1 MSTAVRY
8 VRTRFPPQ
16 THGLA
21 AVLTYGTVVVLCA
34 AGTRLAPVPVL
45 LGGLTFVLLFF
56 FLRLVDDVDDGDAPG
71 LRGGLVVVACAVVLL
86 NLHDLPALAVAG
98 GACAAALIA
107 PLLPRRGVTH
117 PVVLFVVYEVAP
129 LLVLGYGAVTT
140 GASPTVAVGA
150 AVLLWSA
157 YEYWKFTRKL
167 DVADYRP
174 FGLGPRGRLV
184 AAVVLSAVA
193 VVAAVVLAVAAAPWG
208 FRWRSRCSPRSGG
221 RAEVAAGGAARSAV
235 VVGDDVRA
243 GRRPGRPGLVRGVG
257 SAGVAVVT
265 REPDL
270 AGAKARGLA
279 ELADAG
285 FAVPPWRVIGADVL
299 RRHLTS
305 TGLAE
310 RIEVALLDLT
320 PDTAEAVS
328 EAVSGAILETPL
340 GPDVLAGIEAAAQA
354 VGGPVAV
361 RSSGLDED
369 GPRFSFAGQF
379 DTFLNIG
386 EADVADHVRKCW
398 AGAYSARALAYR
410 LAHGLPAGGAGM
422 AVIIQ
427 RLVRA
432 EKSGVL
438 FTANPMSGER
448 SERVVSA
455 VFGLGEGLVGGA
467 VDADTVVLD
476 AAGQVLQV
484 TVGEKRERYDPDASG
499 GCRVTETAAAA
510 RDSLAVTDG
519 ELRALCELAARI
531 EQARGG
537 PQDVEWAI
545 AGGTLWV
552 VQTRPIT
559 AGLDDRG
566 ELHVWDNSNIIES
579 FRGMTS
585 PLTYSF
591 ARRVYQ
597 RVYEEYCRELKVPDA
612 QLAQAQEWLPA
623 LLGYFHGRVYYNL
636 LNWYRL
642 VRLAPLY
649 RLGRRS
655 LELTLGV
662 EESLDPELADGLHP
676 FTFGSRAEQV
686 VRTVRSRLRFASR
699 FALVER
705 TGERFIADFYR
716 TYEEFGATDY
726 DSLTADQVYRRYQ
739 ALERTLV
746 ARWGRVAVLDAVIGL
761 SFGTLQL
768 LNRRWLPDAPLWFT
782 WAVAGPANSVE
793 SAGPAHRI
801 AELAEQVRSD
811 DDLRR
816 LVTETPAAQTRKALL
831 EAGHIDFVSGV
842 DDYVARYG
850 DRSLD
855 ELKLE
860 APSLR
865 DDPSTFFPMLRAAV
879 ASVESMTGRAD
890 VDAVL
895 DSLSPARRRVYERVR
910 GKVRRALE
918 LRERIRFCRTRAFGT
933 AKVMIRAIGRRF
945 TELGLIDE
953 PEDVFWL
960 YLEEIGGCFDASA
973 ADTDLRALVRSRKAV
988 AESDALLTAPLHHP
1002 RCGRD
1007 AGEPGGVGPCRSRGR
1022 PPGPS

>member
-1 MSTAVRY
+1 MT
-8 VRTRFPPQ
+8 
-16 THGLA
+16 
-21 AVLTYGTVVVLCA
+21 
-34 AGTRLAPVPVL
+34 
-45 LGGLTFVLLFF
+45 
-56 FLRLVDDVDDGDAPG
+56 
-71 LRGGLVVVACAVVLL
+71 
-86 NLHDLPALAVAG
+86 
-98 GACAAALIA
+98 
-107 PLLPRRGVTH
+107 
-117 PVVLFVVYEVAP
+117 
-129 LLVLGYGAVTT
+129 
-140 GASPTVAVGA
+140 
-150 AVLLWSA
+150 
-157 YEYWKFTRKL
+157 
-167 DVADYRP
+167 
-174 FGLGPRGRLV
+174 
-184 AAVVLSAVA
+184 
-193 VVAAVVLAVAAAPWG
+193 
-208 FRWRSRCSPRSGG
+208 
-221 RAEVAAGGAARSAV
+221 
-235 VVGDDVRA
+235 
-243 GRRPGRPGLVRGVG
+243 
-257 SAGVAVVT
+257 VVT
-265 REPDL
+265 RESDV
-270 AGAKARGLA
+270 AGAKARGLR
-279 ELADAG
+279 ELAGAG

-299 RRHLTS
+299 HRHLAA

-310 RIEVALLDLT
+310 RIDAALRDLAA
-320 PDTAEAVS
+320 DRAEAAAETVAR
-328 EAVSGAILETPL
+328 AVLETPL
-340 GPDVLAGIEAAAQA
+340 APEALAEITAAVEA
-354 VGGPVAV
+354 VGKGPVAV

-379 DTFLNIG
+379 DTFLNVEGID
-386 EADVADHVRKCW
+386 AIADHVRRCW

-410 LAHGLPAGGAGM
+410 LAHGLPPGGAGM
-422 AVIIQ
+422 AVIVQ
-427 RLVRA
+427 RLVAA

-448 SERVVSA
+448 TERVVSA

-476 AAGQVLQV
+476 AAGRVLQV
-484 TVGEKRERYDPDASG
+484 TVGEKRERYDPDAAG
-499 GCRVTETAAAA
+499 GCRVTETAVEA
-510 RDSLAVTDG
+510 REELAVTDA
-519 ELRALCELAARI
+519 ELRALSDLAGRI
-531 EQARGG
+531 EKARGA
-537 PQDVEWAI
+537 PQDVEWAM
-545 AGGTLWV
+545 ADGVLWV
-552 VQTRPIT
+552 LQSRPIT
-559 AGLDDRG
+559 AGLDEPG

-612 QLAQAQEWLPA
+612 QLAQAQEWLPS

-662 EESLDPELADGLHP
+662 EETLDPELADGLHP
-676 FTFGSRAEQV
+676 FTFGSRAEEIRV
-686 VRTVRSRLRFASR
+686 TVRSRLRFASR
-699 FALVER
+699 FALIER

-726 DSLTADQVYRRYQ
+726 DALTADQVYRRYQ

-801 AELAEQVRSD
+801 AELAGVVRAD
-811 DDLRR
+811 DELRR
-816 LVTETPAAQTRKALL
+816 IVTESEPRQARETLL
-831 EAGHIDFVSGV
+831 SGGHTAFVSEV

-890 VDAVL
+890 ADAVL
-895 DSLSPARRRVYERVR
+895 ESLSPLRRQVYERVR

-933 AKVMIRAIGRRF
+933 AKVMVRAIGRRF
-945 TELGLIDE
+945 ASLGLLDA

-960 YLEEIGGCFDASA
+960 YLEEIGGCFDAST
-973 ADTDLRALVRSRKAV
+973 ADVDLRALVRSRKAV
-988 AESDALLTAPLHHP
+988 AESDRLLTAPSRFTTRGAVGTKANRVAWARAVP
-1002 RCGRD
+1002 GRAAA
-1007 AGEPGGVGPCRSRGR
+1007 AGTELTGVPAGPGRVQGRARVVDLPSEAEGDILVTYRTDPGWVAWLPSASGLLVERGSPLTHVAIVARELGVPTVVQVPGLTSRVRDGMRLDVDGATGTIRVLAGPEES
-1022 PPGPS
+1022 

>member
-1 MSTAVRY
+1 MTAV
-8 VRTRFPPQ
+8 TSE
-16 THGLA
+16 
-21 AVLTYGTVVVLCA
+21 
-34 AGTRLAPVPVL
+34 
-45 LGGLTFVLLFF
+45 
-56 FLRLVDDVDDGDAPG
+56 VD
-71 LRGGLVVVACAVVLL
+71 
-86 NLHDLPALAVAG
+86 
-98 GACAAALIA
+98 
-107 PLLPRRGVTH
+107 
-117 PVVLFVVYEVAP
+117 
-129 LLVLGYGAVTT
+129 
-140 GASPTVAVGA
+140 
-150 AVLLWSA
+150 
-157 YEYWKFTRKL
+157 
-167 DVADYRP
+167 
-174 FGLGPRGRLV
+174 
-184 AAVVLSAVA
+184 
-193 VVAAVVLAVAAAPWG
+193 
-208 FRWRSRCSPRSGG
+208 
-221 RAEVAAGGAARSAV
+221 
-235 VVGDDVRA
+235 
-243 GRRPGRPGLVRGVG
+243 
-257 SAGVAVVT
+257 
-265 REPDL
+265 
-270 AGAKARGLA
+270 GAKARGLR

-285 FAVPPWRVIGADVL
+285 FVVPPWRVIGADVL
-299 RRHLTS
+299 RRHLAE

-310 RIEVALLDLT
+310 RIAAELRDLT
-320 PDTAEAVS
+320 ADRAEAAAEAVAS
-328 EAVSGAILETPL
+328 AILRMPL
-340 GPDVLAGIEAAAQA
+340 APDVLAEITAAAQE
-354 VGGPVAV
+354 VGNGPVAV

-379 DTFLNIG
+379 DTFLNVEGIDAIA
-386 EADVADHVRKCW
+386 EHVRRCW

-410 LAHGLPAGGAGM
+410 LAHGLPPGGSGM
-422 AVIIQ
+422 AVIVQ
-427 RLVRA
+427 RLVAA

-448 SERVVSA
+448 TERVVSA

-476 AAGQVLQV
+476 AAGRVLRV
-484 TVGEKRERYDPDASG
+484 TVGEKRERYDPDAAG
-499 GCRVTETAAAA
+499 GCRVTETAVAA
-510 RDSLAVTDG
+510 REALAVTDA
-519 ELRALCELAARI
+519 ELRALGELAGRI
-531 EQARGG
+531 ENARGA
-537 PQDVEWAI
+537 PQDVEWAL
-545 AGGTLWV
+545 AEGTLWV
-552 VQTRPIT
+552 LQSRPIT
-559 AGLDDRG
+559 PGLDEPG

-612 QLAQAQEWLPA
+612 QLSQAREWLPA

-662 EESLDPELADGLHP
+662 EESLDPELADGLYP
-676 FTFGSRAEQV
+676 FTFGSRAEEILV
-686 VRTVRSRLRFASR
+686 TARSRLRFATR

-705 TGERFIADFYR
+705 TGERFVEDFYR

-726 DSLTADQVYRRYQ
+726 DALTADQVYRRYQ

-768 LNRRWLPDAPLWFT
+768 LNRRWLPDAPLWFS

-801 AELAEQVRSD
+801 AELAGVVRAD
-811 DDLRR
+811 DELRR
-816 LVTETPAAQTRKALL
+816 IVTECEPRQARAALL
-831 EAGHIDFVSGV
+831 EGGHTAFVSEV

-895 DSLSPARRRVYERVR
+895 KALSPAKRQVYERVR

-933 AKVMIRAIGRRF
+933 AKVMVRAIGRRF
-945 TELGLIDE
+945 ASLGLLDS
-953 PEDVFWL
+953 PEDIFWL
-960 YLEEIGGCFDASA
+960 YLEEIGGCFDASTV
-973 ADTDLRALVRSRKAV
+973 DVDLRALVSSRKAI
-988 AESDALLTAPLHHP
+988 AESDRLLTAPS
-1002 RCGRD
+1002 RFTTRGAVGTTANRV
-1007 AGEPGGVGPCRSRGR
+1007 AWARAVPGGAAAATGAELTGVPAGPGRVQGRAKVVDLPSEAQGDILVTYRTDPGWVAWLPSASGLLVERGSPLTHVAIVAR
-1022 PPGPS
+1022 ELGVPTVVQVPGLTTRVRDGMRLDVDGATGTIRVLAGPEES

>member
-1 MSTAVRY
+1 MTAV
-8 VRTRFPPQ
+8 TSE
-16 THGLA
+16 
-21 AVLTYGTVVVLCA
+21 
-34 AGTRLAPVPVL
+34 
-45 LGGLTFVLLFF
+45 
-56 FLRLVDDVDDGDAPG
+56 VD
-71 LRGGLVVVACAVVLL
+71 
-86 NLHDLPALAVAG
+86 
-98 GACAAALIA
+98 
-107 PLLPRRGVTH
+107 
-117 PVVLFVVYEVAP
+117 
-129 LLVLGYGAVTT
+129 
-140 GASPTVAVGA
+140 
-150 AVLLWSA
+150 
-157 YEYWKFTRKL
+157 
-167 DVADYRP
+167 
-174 FGLGPRGRLV
+174 
-184 AAVVLSAVA
+184 
-193 VVAAVVLAVAAAPWG
+193 
-208 FRWRSRCSPRSGG
+208 
-221 RAEVAAGGAARSAV
+221 
-235 VVGDDVRA
+235 
-243 GRRPGRPGLVRGVG
+243 
-257 SAGVAVVT
+257 
-265 REPDL
+265 
-270 AGAKARGLA
+270 GAKARGLR

-285 FAVPPWRVIGADVL
+285 FVVPPWHVIGADVL
-299 RRHLTS
+299 RRHLDT
-305 TGLAE
+305 TGLAGLIGDE
-310 RIEVALLDLT
+310 LRDLT
-320 PDTAEAVS
+320 ADRAESASAAVTEAV
-328 EAVSGAILETPL
+328 LKTPL
-340 GPDVLAGIEAAAQA
+340 GPDVLAEIASAVDA
-354 VGGPVAV
+354 VGAGPVAV

-379 DTFLNIG
+379 DTFLNVEG
-386 EADVADHVRKCW
+386 LDAVAEHVRRCW

-410 LAHGLPAGGAGM
+410 LAHGLPPGGAGM
-422 AVIIQ
+422 AVIVQ
-427 RLVRA
+427 RLVVA

-448 SERVVSA
+448 AERVVSA

-476 AAGQVLQV
+476 PAGKVLQV

-499 GCRVTETAAAA
+499 GCRVTETATAV
-510 RDSLAVTDG
+510 RDELAVTDA
-519 ELRALCELAARI
+519 ELRELVELAGRI
-531 EQARGG
+531 EEARGA

-545 AGGTLWV
+545 ADGTLWV
-552 VQTRPIT
+552 LQSRPVT
-559 AGLDDRG
+559 AGLDEPG

-612 QLAQAQEWLPA
+612 QLSQAQEWLPA

-662 EESLDPELADGLHP
+662 EESLDSELADELRP
-676 FTFGSRAEQV
+676 FTFGSRAEEIRV
-686 VRTVRSRLRFASR
+686 TARSRLRFASR
-699 FALVER
+699 FAMIER
-705 TGERFIADFYR
+705 TGERFIEDFYR

-726 DSLTADQVYRRYQ
+726 DALTADQVYRRYQ

-761 SFGTLQL
+761 SFGTLQQ
-768 LNRRWLPDAPLWFT
+768 LNRRWLPDAPMWFT

-801 AELAEQVRSD
+801 AELAAVVRAD
-811 DDLRR
+811 EELRR
-816 LVTETPAAQTRKALL
+816 IVIETDPAHARKALL
-831 EAGHIDFVSGV
+831 DGGHTAFVSDV
-842 DDYVARYG
+842 DDYAARYG

-879 ASVESMTGRAD
+879 ASVESMSGRAD
-890 VDAVL
+890 ADAVVAG
-895 DSLSPARRRVYERVR
+895 LSPARRQVYERVR

-945 TELGLIDE
+945 AEMGLIDA

-960 YLEEIGGCFDASA
+960 YLEEIGGCFDASTV
-973 ADTDLRALVRSRKAV
+973 DTDLRALVRARKAA
-988 AESDALLTAPLHHP
+988 AESDRLLTAPS
-1002 RCGRD
+1002 RFTTRGAVGTR
-1007 AGEPGGVGPCRSRGR
+1007 ANRAAWARAVPGGTAAAAGAEFTGVPAGPGRVQGRARVVELPSEAQGDILVTYRTDPGWVAWLPSASGLLVERGSPLTHVAIVAR
-1022 PPGPS
+1022 ELGVPTVVQVPGLTTRVRDGMRLDVDGGTGSIRVLAGPEES